1 MLSCLNLLP
10 ITTALTCSWL
20 CIAAAA
26 RAWRQPVV
34 LLHVAADNSAA
45 QQLYRG
51 CGFTAVPN
59 SQGLSGLIKGPWTQQ
74 RMAADPAA
82 LAAKYCVSSSSH
94 VSSSSSSRDGEQLL
108 VAPQTQLQLQQQQ
121 QQVEEE
127 DDEEEYASG
136 CELLHATRAAAVQ
149 SQNSSS

>member
-1 MLSCLNLLP
+1 LLFDAT
-10 ITTALTCSWL
+10 ILFT
-20 CIAAAA
+20 AA

-74 RMAADPAA
+74 RMAADPAS
-82 LAAKYCVSSSSH
+82 LAAKYSISSSN
-94 VSSSSSSRDGEQLL
+94 SSSTGRRGSAQLL
-108 VAPQTQLQLQQQQ
+108 VSAVQQQQ
-121 QQVEEE
+121 QQMLGED

-136 CELLHATRAAAVQ
+136 CELLHATRAATLQ
-149 SQNSSS
+149 QKNSSS